1 MLKVVRI
8 DEAHSMELNG
18 NPPRNQKARDKLWAL
33 AASVALGL
41 VPGLVFA
48 RQMMAGRP
56 SPSNVWEGLCGILSL
71 PGLMLTPLPHMG
83 PGALV
88 VAIPVS
94 MFFTLGLLGQSFGSC
109 VGITNRLMNDKSLAA
124 QWASVTMKAAG
135 PREEWW

>member
-1 MLKVVRI
+1 VLKVVCI
-8 DEAHSMELNG
+8 DEVHSMELNG
-18 NPPRNQKARDKLWAL
+18 KPPRNQKAREKLWAL

-41 VPGLVFA
+41 IPGLVFA
-48 RQMMAGRP
+48 RQMMASRQ

-94 MFFTLGLLGQSFGSC
+94 MFFYFG
-109 VGITNRLMNDKSLAA
+109 VT
-124 QWASVTMKAAG
+124 WAIIRFLRWYYES
-135 PREEWW
+135 PHE